1 MKIIYLSEKLIK
13 DLLDKLS
20 DIISDNSLDKRYT
33 KERIILSVNG
43 YKFDID
49 LYDNKKYNIKVEQI
63 VHKLKK

>member
-1 MKIIYLSEKLIK
+1 MKIIHLSEKLIK

-33 KERIILSVNG
+33 KERIILSTNG

-49 LYDNKKYNIKVEQI
+49 LNDNKKYNIKVEQI